1 MKYLCLVYHDE
12 QMAAD
17 LPGCMHH
24 GLQWLEPATEVRVWN
39 GTLTIDD
46 VPADAQGEQLS
57 GFVIIEARDLNDA
70 IRVAARLPAA
80 AHSRIELRSFAMMHG
95 G

>member
-17 LPGCMHH
+17 LPDCMHH
-24 GLQWLEPATEVRVWN
+24 GLQWLEPATEVRVRN
-39 GTLTIDD
+39 GALTIEDGATD
-46 VPADAQGEQLS
+46 THGEQLS

-70 IRVAARLPAA
+70 IRVASRLPAA
-80 AHSRIELRSFAMMHG
+80 ARGRIELRSFAAARMT
-95 G
+95 